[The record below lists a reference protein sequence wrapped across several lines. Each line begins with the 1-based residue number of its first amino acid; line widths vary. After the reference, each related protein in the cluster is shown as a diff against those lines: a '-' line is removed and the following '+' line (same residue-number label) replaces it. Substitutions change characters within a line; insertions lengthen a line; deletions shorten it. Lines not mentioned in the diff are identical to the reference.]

1 MQLEETEKDGVRAKC
16 IPRKPKSMLAS
27 KKESNFIINSSNNG
41 SSNGQQ
47 GGSKRLEAQAIAVD
61 RHCKLQCLG
70 KREAQAKYAAAKTLA
85 NFQSRHNDANIEEE
99 EEHGVQEFDV
109 GM

>member
-47 GGSKRLEAQAIAVD
+47 GGSKGLEA
-61 RHCKLQCLG
+61 
-70 KREAQAKYAAAKTLA
+70 
-85 NFQSRHNDANIEEE
+85 
-99 EEHGVQEFDV
+99 
-109 GM
+109 